1 MFFTG
6 CSLIIIVWVL
16 RVYTAFAVYSAYS
29 TALNRE
35 KIFMPFTIIRNDIT
49 KMHADA
55 VVNAANSSLLGGGGV
70 DGAIHYAAGPELL
83 EECRTLGG
91 CRTGEAKVTKGYNMD
106 CRFIIH
112 TVGPVWH
119 GGDRGEENLLRSCYR
134 NSLTLAKEK
143 GCESVAFP
151 LISSGIYGYPKDKAL
166 DVAVSEFRSFLA
178 ENDMDITLVIFDRDS
193 FEVSSGVIGEIRQYI
208 SDAYAEKR
216 AGEDIRN
223 RRRADDDR
231 EYRSGIMGAPA
242 AANMFGKSAE
252 IFAKKK
258 KLKDFGI
265 KADVK
270 EESASLLSDA
280 SLEDMLK
287 MHDESFSE
295 ALLHLIDEKGM
306 SDVETYKKANIDRKL
321 FSKIRSDKNYKP
333 KKQTAVAFAIA
344 LELDL
349 GETEELLKK
358 AGYAL
363 SDSLKFDL
371 IIRYFIEHGN
381 YDIYEINEA
390 LFAFDQSLIG
400 S

>member
-70 DGAIHYAAGPELL
+70 DGAINYAAGPELL

-166 DVAVSEFRSFLA
+166 DVAVSEFRAFLA

-258 KLKDFGI
+258 KLKGFGI